1 MILVVKTA
9 AIALPVT
16 PNHSGGMSKL
26 MGRSCAEARAM
37 DPALPSGDYYVDPDG
52 VNIGDD
58 PISVYCDM
66 STGIKLHII
75 HKILQHV
82 LMFLLYMI
90 Q

>member
-9 AIALPVT
+9 AIAVPVT

-26 MGRSCAEARAM
+26 IGRSCAEARAM
-37 DPALPSGDYYVDPDG
+37 NPALPSGHYYVDPDA

-66 STGIKLHII
+66 ITGIKLYII
-75 HKILQHV
+75 HIYSLN
-82 LMFLLYMI
+82 MS
-90 Q
+90 